1 MRPFV
6 IMNPRAGRS
15 RRGPDAEAVRGAFAR
30 HGLSVEVALTEGPG
44 HATQLARDAGGDPV
58 VAVGGDGTLHEVIQ
72 ELDLPGQRLGVI
84 PVGTGNDFAWQ
95 HGIPRDLDAAVAR
108 IGAGRERPVDL
119 GLCESGR
126 FHNNLGLGFEAEVNR
141 LSHQVRGVRG
151 PALYFVAL
159 ARALAKLRTYELE
172 LAWEG
177 GSFAGPL
184 LTAALLN
191 GRRVGGAF
199 MLSPAARSDDG
210 ALDLVTVAAMG
221 RLGIFTALGPV
232 LGGREPRDRRIGRA
246 RTPWL
251 QLRAASAVPVY
262 IDGEYVG
269 EHASLN
275 AKALPGE
282 LRLL

>member
-1 MRPFV
+1 MQPFV

-15 RRGPDAEAVRGAFAR
+15 RRGPDAEAIRRAFAR
-30 HGLSVEVALTEGPG
+30 RGLTAQVAFTEGPG
-44 HATQLARDAGGDPV
+44 HATTLARDAAGDPV
-58 VAVGGDGTLHEVIQ
+58 IAAGGDGTLHEVIQ
-72 ELDLPGQRLGVI
+72 GLDLAGQRLGVI

-95 HGIPRDLDAAVAR
+95 HAIPRELDAAVAR
-108 IGAGRERPVDL
+108 IAEGRERKVDL
-119 GLCESGR
+119 GECAGGR

-141 LSHQVRGVRG
+141 LSHNVRGVRG

-159 ARALAKLRTYELE
+159 AQALARLRTYELE

-177 GSFAGPL
+177 GAFTGPL

-199 MLSPAARSDDG
+199 QLSPAARTDDA
-210 ALDLVTVAAMG
+210 ALDLVTVEAMG
-221 RLGIFTALGPV
+221 RLSIFTALGPV
-232 LGGREPRDRRIGRA
+232 LHGREPRDRRIRRA

-251 QLRAASAVPVY
+251 RLAARSAVPVY

-269 EHASLN
+269 EHGSLTAN
-275 AKALPGE
+275 VLPGA

>member
-1 MRPFV
+1 MQPFV

-15 RRGPDAEAVRGAFAR
+15 RRGPDADAVRVAFAR
-30 HGLSVEVALTEGPG
+30 HGLAAEVVFTEGPG
-44 HATQLARDAGGDPV
+44 HATALARDAEGDPV
-58 VAVGGDGTLHEVIQ
+58 VAVGGDGTLHEIIQ
-72 ELDLPGQRLGVI
+72 ELDLSGQRLGVI

-95 HGIPRDLDAAVAR
+95 HGIPQELDAAVAR
-108 IGAGRERPVDL
+108 IAAERERPVDL
-119 GLCESGR
+119 GACSCGR

-141 LSHQVRGVRG
+141 LSHAVRGVRG

-159 ARALAKLRTYELE
+159 AQALARLRTYELE

-177 GSFAGPL
+177 GAFTGRL

-199 MLSPAARSDDG
+199 QLSPAARTDDA
-210 ALDLVTVAAMG
+210 ALDLVTVEAMG
-221 RLGIFTALGPV
+221 RLSIFTALGPV
-232 LGGREPRDRRIGRA
+232 LRGREPRDGRIGRA

-251 QLRAASAVPVY
+251 RLAARSAVPVY

-269 EHASLN
+269 GHLTLTAEV
-275 AKALPGE
+275 LPGA